1 MVMENILLKM
11 EMFWKDNGPMVY
23 SINNIMMKLIKKM
36 LSKFKNIKTIQIK
49 STKINKEKYHKY
61 WKMKV
66 RIKYHK

>member
-23 SINNIMMKLIKKM
+23 YINNTMMKHIKKM
-36 LSKFKNIKTIQIK
+36 LSKFKNIKTIQTK
-49 STKINKEKYHKY
+49 STKINKEKYHKF
-61 WKMKV
+61 WKMKM